1 LPLVALARFQPPEA
15 SHPVAFVLCQP
26 SDVDSPAAIF
36 AGLAL
41 MLTVGAGEPLATAT
55 DTDCEAE
62 PPEPVQ
68 VRTNVV
74 VAASGPT
81 VSLPD
86 NPRAPD
92 HPPEAV
98 QLAALVAVHCS
109 VVLP

>member
-1 LPLVALARFQPPEA
+1 LAPFQPPEA
-15 SHPVAFVLCQP
+15 SHPVALVLCQA
-26 SDVDSPAAIF
+26 SEVDSPAAML

-41 MLTVGAGEPLATAT
+41 MLTVGAGELFATAT
-55 DTDCEAE
+55 DTDRDAE

-98 QLAALVAVHCS
+98 QLAALVAVHCN

>member
-1 LPLVALARFQPPEA
+1 ML
-15 SHPVAFVLCQP
+15 
-26 SDVDSPAAIF
+26 
-36 AGLAL
+36 AGLAV
-41 MLTVGAGEPLATAT
+41 MLTVGAGEPFATAT
-55 DTDCEAE
+55 DMVCDAE
-62 PPEPVQ
+62 PPGPVQ

-86 NPRAPD
+86 NPRTPD

-98 QLAALVAVHCS
+98 QLAALVAVHCN